1 MLFKAISHHLLFD
14 FLPPLTLVEIAR
26 GPWSEIQDSH
36 IYSGHSQASAHKR
49 LPCVMRK
56 QPAASLHRMHVNAG
70 NMFVRRR
77 LLWGL
82 TTVWIQTWAS
92 VTPLTAPISQL
103 IDVFL
108 CSSPCRTIWLRLQ
121 RAVIKAELG
130 QRAVA
135 CSYKTAGSAHSSG
148 PGYVRFTTRDH
159 GCTSLSTVRPVGPQ
173 RSPASSR
180 DSREVIQN
188 DSLFVVNTGMLRVF
202 FLCGLPRMSSPCTHL
217 FWSRGGGC
225 LDGTPHPL
233 LKTYFVPGMFSS
245 CSSLCCCCC
254 CCHQSATINWRKTH
268 NMQRLRYKMHT
279 ANNDSCYAWEDT
291 KEGKTNK
298 DTVRQAQR

>member
-14 FLPPLTLVEIAR
+14 LLPPLALIEIAR
-26 GPWSEIQDSH
+26 GPWSEIQDGH

-56 QPAASLHRMHVNAG
+56 QPAASLQRMHANVG

-121 RAVIKAELG
+121 RAVIKAKLG

-159 GCTSLSTVRPVGPQ
+159 GCTLLSTVRPVGPQ
-173 RSPASSR
+173 RSPASSH
-180 DSREVIQN
+180 DSREAIQN
-188 DSLFVVNTGMLRVF
+188 DSLFVVNTGMLTGFFFMWASPYELIVHTFVLISGWRLSGWDPPPSPQNLFCARHVF
-202 FLCGLPRMSSPCTHL
+202 FL
-217 FWSRGGGC
+217 FF
-225 LDGTPHPL
+225 PL
-233 LKTYFVPGMFSS
+233 LLLLPPERND
-245 CSSLCCCCC
+245 
-254 CCHQSATINWRKTH
+254 QKTH
-268 NMQRLRYKMHT
+268 NMQCLRYKMHT